1 MNKVIAKPK
10 AAARMSQATR
20 DFLNSNVGLLA
31 EEDWLTQLAARG
43 ASAGVSDASCTIVI
57 SKKQADKG
65 SANPKPKL
73 LGIADLKAARPKP
86 APTKG
91 STPGAQGNSDPH
103 NPSARDNSAAIPAH
117 PGMP

>member
-10 AAARMSQATR
+10 AAAQMSQATR

-43 ASAGVSDASCTIVI
+43 ASAGVSDTSCTIVI

-65 SANPKPKL
+65 SANTKPKL

-91 STPGAQGNSDPH
+91 SAPGPQGDPDPHKLGARGNST
-103 NPSARDNSAAIPAH
+103 ANSGP
-117 PGMP
+117 PGVP